1 MFSPYRSIRFFSALP
16 GLLIIAILLV
26 EGVPIFT
33 YYVPNITQSRT
44 PLLTCLHCLH
54 LAYFVVCY
62 VFCIW
67 SYFACVFTHPGRVT
81 ESYIQDYERQF
92 GYEELRYCP
101 VCNQKKPP
109 RCHHC
114 SICKMCVVNMD
125 HHCPWLCNCIGYA
138 NKKFFILFL
147 TYTWLG
153 CFDITLTAFGDI
165 FCLHDS
171 FDLAVHPVSVVAILL
186 AFSISLCLFFFA
198 GFHYWLVLHD
208 KTTIESI
215 SSFSRFFSRS
225 PATARRPVHYYE
237 NWCSVMDAS
246 PWIWLLP
253 VHSASF
259 AFSWDFLFHP
269 SESES
274 DMSMEEMRSLVLHDM
289 RHLQQQLPV
298 PEV

>member
-1 MFSPYRSIRFFSALP
+1 
-16 GLLIIAILLV
+16 
-26 EGVPIFT
+26 
-33 YYVPNITQSRT
+33 
-44 PLLTCLHCLH
+44 
-54 LAYFVVCY
+54 
-62 VFCIW
+62 
-67 SYFACVFTHPGRVT
+67 
-81 ESYIQDYERQF
+81 
-92 GYEELRYCP
+92 
-101 VCNQKKPP
+101 
-109 RCHHC
+109 
-114 SICKMCVVNMD
+114 MD

-171 FDLAVHPVSVVAILL
+171 FDLAVPYSVRRRVALPIRLHRSILL

-246 PWIWLLP
+246 PWIVASPPSLHRSGSSPFTAPPSPSRGIFSFTRPLSMLLLD
-253 VHSASF
+253 VDRRAS
-259 AFSWDFLFHP
+259 
-269 SESES
+269 
-274 DMSMEEMRSLVLHDM
+274 
-289 RHLQQQLPV
+289 QI
-298 PEV
+298 